1 MSDEIERL
9 FIGGQWHGKRVAIKS
24 GLTRF
29 LVPKRRRESFHF
41 SDYVPFHQ
49 IPACANTFSATE
61 YRLERI
67 TVNTGGI
74 ASRVAEV
81 MVEKSIVDDST
92 ILTMFH
98 QAYMGT
104 T

>member
-9 FIGGQWHGKRVAIKS
+9 FIGGQWHGKRIAIKS

-29 LVPKRRRESFHF
+29 LVPARRRESLLF

-74 ASRVAEV
+74 ASRAAEV
-81 MVEKSIVDDST
+81 MVEKSIVDHST
-92 ILTMFH
+92 ILTMFY
-98 QAYMGT
+98 QAYLGT